1 MIVNEK
7 RRIKAFLLVSI
18 CFGHP
23 VATFSSG
30 VDSKNVVIIS
40 GEGLTIQNVVDVAR
54 NKFKVVFSEE
64 AAKKVE
70 KSRESVDNLVNQEE
84 VVYGLTTGFGS
95 LASVSISKEQT
106 EQLQKNLIRSHAV
119 GVGPAL
125 PEDIVRA
132 AMLLRV
138 NAFARGASGIRLKTV
153 YKLIEMLNKE
163 IYPYVP
169 QKGSVGASGDL
180 APLSHIML
188 VLMGEGEVFY
198 QGERVETKDVLD
210 QLNFEPITLTSKEG
224 LALNNG
230 CNVLTAIA
238 ALTIDGAYKLIKGA
252 HIVAAVTFEALKAC
266 SSPFDSRIHQVRP
279 HEGQIACA
287 ANMRMLL
294 QGSSLIDSCNG
305 KVQDCYSIR
314 CFPQVMGASIDA
326 FNYAKKVIEI
336 EMNSAT
342 DNPLI
347 FDGKAYSGGNF
358 HGQPIALAMDF
369 LGIALAEIGNISER
383 RSARLVDPTLN
394 EGLPAFLVEG
404 SGLNSGF
411 MIPQYT
417 AASLVSENKVL
428 AHPSSVDSIPTCS
441 NQEDHV
447 SMGSFSARKAREILE
462 NVFSVIAIELYLA
475 TQALEFRVSGYASAA
490 KITKDFVR
498 TRVPFVADDCVLYK
512 NIQILTEILKSNILV
527 DLVEQSIGTLQ
538 V

>member
-1 MIVNEK
+1 MNGKK
-7 RRIKAFLLVSI
+7 RFKVFLL
-18 CFGHP
+18 
-23 VATFSSG
+23 ATVCLGYSSAAFSRD
-30 VDSKNVVIIS
+30 VDSENVVIIS
-40 GEGLTIQNVVDVAR
+40 GDGLTIQNVVDVAR
-54 NKFKVVFSEE
+54 NKFKVVLSEGVR
-64 AAKKVE
+64 KRVE
-70 KSRESVDNLVNQEE
+70 ESRRSVDNLVNQEK

-95 LASVSISKEQT
+95 LANVSISKGQT

-119 GVGPAL
+119 GVGPAFS
-125 PEDIVRA
+125 EDVVRA
-132 AMLLRV
+132 AILLRV
-138 NAFARGASGIRLKTV
+138 NALLGGVSGIRLKTV
-153 YKLIEMLNKE
+153 YKLTEMLNKG

-198 QGERVETKDVLD
+198 QGKRVETKDVLT
-210 QLNFEPITLTSKEG
+210 QLDFEPITLVSKEG

-230 CNVLTAIA
+230 CNVLTAVA
-238 ALTIDGAYKLIKGA
+238 ALTIADADKLIKAA
-252 HIVAAVTFEALKAC
+252 HITAAVTFEALKAC
-266 SSPFDSRIHQVRP
+266 SSPFDSKIHQARP
-279 HEGQIACA
+279 HPGQIACA
-287 ANMRMLL
+287 KIIRLLL
-294 QGSSLIDSCNG
+294 QGSLLIDSCDG

-326 FNYAKKVIEI
+326 FNYAKKVIEV

-347 FDGKAYSGGNF
+347 FDGKAYSCGNF

-369 LGIALAEIGNISER
+369 LGMALAEIGSISER
-383 RSARLVDPTLN
+383 RSARLVDSTLN
-394 EGLPAFLVEG
+394 EGLPAFLVKG

-411 MIPQYT
+411 MMPAYT

-428 AHPSSVDSIPTCS
+428 AHPSCVDSIPTCA

-447 SMGSFSARKAREILE
+447 SMGSFSARKAFEILE

-475 TQALEFRVSGYASAA
+475 TQALEFRASGYGSAA
-490 KITKDFVR
+490 KLTKDLVR
-498 TRVPFVADDCVLYK
+498 TRVPFVEDDCILYK
-512 NIQILTEILKSNILV
+512 NMQILTEMLKSNVIV
-527 DLVEQSIGTLQ
+527 DLVEQSIGALQ